1 MTQIEK
7 SYLAALAR
15 RRNLD
20 LILYMEAVSQIEA
33 IIDSPSL
40 RNKTRVNETRNALSA
55 LKLIKVILRSLK
67 QELDRRGSLEGE
79 THCTNNRG

>member
-1 MTQIEK
+1 MTQFEK

-40 RNKTRVNETRNALSA
+40 RTRVNETRNALSA

-67 QELDRRGSLEGE
+67 QELGRRGSLEGE

>member
-15 RRNLD
+15 RRNLN
-20 LILYMEAVSQIEA
+20 LILYEEAVSHIEA

-40 RNKTRVNETRNALSA
+40 RNKTRVNEIKDILSA
-55 LKLIKVILRSLK
+55 LK
-67 QELDRRGSLEGE
+67 QELYRRGGK
-79 THCTNNRG
+79 R